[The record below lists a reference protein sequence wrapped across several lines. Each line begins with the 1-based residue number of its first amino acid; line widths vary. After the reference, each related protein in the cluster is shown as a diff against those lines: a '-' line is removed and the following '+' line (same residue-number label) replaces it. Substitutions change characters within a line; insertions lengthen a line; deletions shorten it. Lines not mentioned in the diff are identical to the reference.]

1 MESSMLKKA
10 AKYLRESGKNKR
22 WRKVLTVLGAAV
34 VFVTAYVLLMP
45 AVAIERKTVCELE
58 EHTHTE
64 ECQGQIL
71 ACGKVGAGD
80 ETEDA
85 VTLEFACVFPEELH
99 THTEECY
106 DSEDQLLC
114 GYADYAV
121 HTHDSSCYERALWCV
136 PFLKWRSMSIQRP
149 AIRSMT
155 AALSAA
161 RRSPRPTPIRMPAI
175 RSIRSLPV
183 RRQRK
188 RATLTRRI
196 AI

>member
-121 HTHDSSCYERALWCV
+121 HTHDSSCYESGALVCSLPEV
-136 PFLKWRSMSIQRP
+136 EEHEHTEACYQINDSGFICGQG
-149 AIRSMT
+149 
-155 AALSAA
+155 
-161 RRSPRPTPIRMPAI
+161 SPRPTPIRMPAI
-175 RSIRSLPV
+175 RSIRS
-183 RRQRK
+183 
-188 RATLTRRI
+188 
-196 AI
+196 